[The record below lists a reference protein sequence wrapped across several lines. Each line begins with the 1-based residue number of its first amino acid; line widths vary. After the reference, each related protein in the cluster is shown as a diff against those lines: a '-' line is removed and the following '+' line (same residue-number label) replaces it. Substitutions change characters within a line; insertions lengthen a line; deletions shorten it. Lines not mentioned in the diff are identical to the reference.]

1 MRVIKRYSNRR
12 LYDTE
17 ASRTL
22 TQADLAS
29 LIKDGVEVKVIDSV
43 TGKDI
48 SLMILG
54 KIVLA
59 EASSWGDVKQSKEL
73 FTTIIELGGKK
84 TMSILKNT
92 VLASIGVIHVTK
104 DKAEKIIDELI
115 KKGELDKSDRKKAV
129 MELLEKAEKST
140 AGIRE
145 KISKEAGKAQ
155 KEISKLAKEVREYQL
170 IKRGD
175 LQKLETKL
183 DKLTKAVASL
193 EKQLAEKEEKE

>member
-29 LIKDGVEVKVIDSV
+29 LIKNGIEVRVVDSA

-48 SLMILG
+48 SLMVLG
-54 KIVLA
+54 RIVLA

-92 VLASIGVIHVTK
+92 VLASIGIIQVTK
-104 DKAEKIIDELI
+104 AKAEKIIDDLI

-129 MELLEKAEKST
+129 MELLDKAEKST

-155 KEISKLAKEVREYQL
+155 KEISKLAKEVRDYKL
-170 IKRGD
+170 IKHSD

-183 DKLTKAVASL
+183 DKLTKVVASL
-193 EKQLAEKEEKE
+193 EKQLAEKE

>member
-29 LIKDGVEVKVIDSV
+29 LIKDGVEVRVVDSA

-48 SLMILG
+48 SLMVLG

-92 VLASIGVIHVTK
+92 VLASIGIIQVTK
-104 DKAEKIIDELI
+104 TKAEKIIDDLI

-129 MELLEKAEKST
+129 MELLDKAEKST

-145 KISKEAGKAQ
+145 KVSKEAGKAQ
-155 KEISKLAKEVREYQL
+155 KEISKLAKEVREYKL

-175 LQKLETKL
+175 LQKLESKV

-193 EKQLAEKEEKE
+193 EKQLAAKE

>member
-1 MRVIKRYSNRR
+1 VHYIEIKAMRVIKRYSNRR

-29 LIKDGVEVKVIDSV
+29 LIKNGIEVRVVDSA

-48 SLMILG
+48 SLAVLG
-54 KIVLA
+54 KIVLS
-59 EASSWGDVKQSKEL
+59 EASSWGNVKQSKEL

-84 TMSILKNT
+84 SMSILKNT
-92 VLASIGVIHVTK
+92 VLASIGAFHVTK
-104 DKAEKIIDELI
+104 DKAEKIIDDLI
-115 KKGELDKSDRKKAV
+115 KKGELDESDRKKAI
-129 MELLEKAEKST
+129 MEST

-155 KEISKLAKEVREYQL
+155 KEISKLIKELKDYKLV
-170 IKRGD
+170 KRSD
-175 LQKLETKL
+175 IQNLETKV
-183 DKLTKAVASL
+183 DKLTKAVAGL
-193 EKQLAEKEEKE
+193 EKQLGAKE

>member
-29 LIKDGVEVKVIDSV
+29 LIKGGVEVRVIDSA

-48 SLMILG
+48 SLMVLG
-54 KIVLA
+54 RIVLA

-92 VLASIGVIHVTK
+92 VLASIGIIQVTK
-104 DKAEKIIDELI
+104 AKAEKIIDDLI

-129 MELLEKAEKST
+129 MELLDKAEKST

-155 KEISKLAKEVREYQL
+155 KEISKLAKEVRDYKL
-170 IKRGD
+170 IKRSD

-183 DKLTKAVASL
+183 DKLTKAVASM
-193 EKQLAEKEEKE
+193 EKQLAAKE

>member
-29 LIKDGVEVKVIDSV
+29 LIKDGVEVRVVDSA

-48 SLMILG
+48 SLMVLG

-92 VLASIGVIHVTK
+92 VLASIGIIQVTK
-104 DKAEKIIDELI
+104 AKAEKIIDDLI

-129 MELLEKAEKST
+129 MELLDKAEKST

-155 KEISKLAKEVREYQL
+155 KEVSKLAKEVREYRL

-175 LQKLETKL
+175 LQKLESKV

-193 EKQLAEKEEKE
+193 EKQLAAKE

>member
-92 VLASIGVIHVTK
+92 VLASIGVIQVTK
-104 DKAEKIIDELI
+104 AKAEKIIDDLI
-115 KKGELDKSDRKKAV
+115 KRGELDKSDRKKAV
-129 MELLEKAEKST
+129 MELLDKAEKST

-145 KISKEAGKAQ
+145 KVSKEAGKAQ
-155 KEISKLAKEVREYQL
+155 KEISKLAKEVREYKL

-183 DKLTKAVASL
+183 DKLTKAVANL
-193 EKQLAEKEEKE
+193 EKKLAEKE

>member
-29 LIKDGVEVKVIDSV
+29 LIKDGVEVRVVDSA

-48 SLMILG
+48 SLMVLG
-54 KIVLA
+54 RIVLA

-92 VLASIGVIHVTK
+92 VLASIGIIQVTK
-104 DKAEKIIDELI
+104 TKAEKIIDDLI

-129 MELLEKAEKST
+129 MELLDKAEKST

-155 KEISKLAKEVREYQL
+155 KEISKLAKEVKEYKL
-170 IKRGD
+170 IKRSD
-175 LQKLETKL
+175 LQKLESKV

-193 EKQLAEKEEKE
+193 EKQLAAKE

>member
-29 LIKDGVEVKVIDSV
+29 LIKGGVEVRVVDSA
-43 TGKDI
+43 TGKDV
-48 SLMILG
+48 SLMVLG
-54 KIVLA
+54 RIVLA

-92 VLASIGVIHVTK
+92 VLASIGIIQVTK
-104 DKAEKIIDELI
+104 AKAEKIIDDLI

-129 MELLEKAEKST
+129 MELLDKAEKST
-140 AGIRE
+140 AGIRG

-155 KEISKLAKEVREYQL
+155 KEISKLAKEVRDYKL

-175 LQKLETKL
+175 LQKIETKL

-193 EKQLAEKEEKE
+193 EKQLAEKE

>member
-29 LIKDGVEVKVIDSV
+29 LIKGGVEVRVVDSA
-43 TGKDI
+43 TGRDI
-48 SLMILG
+48 SLMVLG
-54 KIVLA
+54 RIVLA

-73 FTTIIELGGKK
+73 FTTIIELGGRK

-92 VLASIGVIHVTK
+92 VLASIGIIQVTK
-104 DKAEKIIDELI
+104 AKAEKIIDDLI

-129 MELLEKAEKST
+129 MELLDKAEKST

-155 KEISKLAKEVREYQL
+155 KEISKLAKEVREYRL

-193 EKQLAEKEEKE
+193 EKQLAAKE

>member
-29 LIKDGVEVKVIDSV
+29 LIKGGVEVRVVDSA

-48 SLMILG
+48 SLMVLG
-54 KIVLA
+54 RIVLA

-92 VLASIGVIHVTK
+92 VLASIGIIQVTK
-104 DKAEKIIDELI
+104 AKAEKIIDNLI
-115 KKGELDKSDRKKAV
+115 KKGELDKSDRKKAI
-129 MELLEKAEKST
+129 MELLDKAEKST

-155 KEISKLAKEVREYQL
+155 KEISKLAKEVRDYKL

-175 LQKLETKL
+175 LQKIETKI

-193 EKQLAEKEEKE
+193 EKQLAEKE

>member
-29 LIKDGVEVKVIDSV
+29 LIKNGIEVRVVDSA

-48 SLMILG
+48 SLAVLG
-54 KIVLA
+54 KIVLS
-59 EASSWGDVKQSKEL
+59 EASSWGNVKQSKEL
-73 FTTIIELGGKK
+73 FTNIIELGGKK
-84 TMSILKNT
+84 SMSILKNT
-92 VLASIGVIHVTK
+92 VLASIGAFQVTK
-104 DKAEKIIDELI
+104 DKAEKIIDDLI
-115 KKGELDKSDRKKAV
+115 KKGELDESDRKKAI
-129 MELLEKAEKST
+129 MELLEKADKST

-155 KEISKLAKEVREYQL
+155 KEIAKL
-170 IKRGD
+170 IKELKDYKLVKRSD
-175 LQKLETKL
+175 IQNLETKV
-183 DKLTKAVASL
+183 DKLTKAVAGL
-193 EKQLAEKEEKE
+193 EKQLSAKE

>member
-29 LIKDGVEVKVIDSV
+29 LIKGGVEVRVVDSA
-43 TGKDI
+43 TGKDV
-48 SLMILG
+48 SLMVLG
-54 KIVLA
+54 RIVLA

-92 VLASIGVIHVTK
+92 VLASIGIIQVTK
-104 DKAEKIIDELI
+104 AKAEKIIDDLI

-129 MELLEKAEKST
+129 MELLDKAEKST

-155 KEISKLAKEVREYQL
+155 KEISKLAKEVRDYKL

-175 LQKLETKL
+175 LQKIETKL

-193 EKQLAEKEEKE
+193 EKQLAEKE

>member
-29 LIKDGVEVKVIDSV
+29 LIKGGVEVRVVDSA
-43 TGKDI
+43 TGKDV
-48 SLMILG
+48 SLMVLG
-54 KIVLA
+54 RIVLA

-92 VLASIGVIHVTK
+92 VLASIGVIQVTK
-104 DKAEKIIDELI
+104 AKAEKIIDDLI
-115 KKGELDKSDRKKAV
+115 KRGELDKSDRKKAV
-129 MELLEKAEKST
+129 MELLDKAEKST

-155 KEISKLAKEVREYQL
+155 KEISKLAKEVRDYKL

-193 EKQLAEKEEKE
+193 EKQLAEKE

>member
-29 LIKDGVEVKVIDSV
+29 LIKGGVEVRVVDSA

-48 SLMILG
+48 SLMVLG

-73 FTTIIELGGKK
+73 FTTIIEIGGKK

-92 VLASIGVIHVTK
+92 VLASIGVIQGTK
-104 DKAEKIIDELI
+104 AKAEKINDNLI
-115 KKGELDKSDRKKAV
+115 KRGELDKSDRKKAV
-129 MELLEKAEKST
+129 MELLDKAEKST

-155 KEISKLAKEVREYQL
+155 KEISKLAKEVRDYKL
-170 IKRGD
+170 IKSSD

-183 DKLTKAVASL
+183 DKLTKVVASL
-193 EKQLAEKEEKE
+193 EKQLSAKE